1 MNASCVS
8 VCFYPK
14 LWLILLVSVVVP
26 GCGGSVPFDI
36 VPVSGKV
43 TYEDGSLIPASSM
56 LVTFNPIRTGEKSK
70 VAPPGGQTNVN
81 VQDGTFSSVS
91 SHRANDGLAVGKH
104 KVVIVSFK
112 KGPQGGS
119 SPSADV
125 PAIYRKESS
134 TPLEV
139 DVNSSNQFLELKVRK
154 K

>member
-8 VCFYPK
+8 DCPLLK
-14 LWLILLVSVVVP
+14 LLLTLLVSTVLP
-26 GCGGSVPFDI
+26 GCGENVPFDI
-36 VPVSGKV
+36 VPVNGKV
-43 TYEDGSLIPASSM
+43 TYEDGSLIPANSL
-56 LVTFNPIRTGEKSK
+56 LVTFNPVRTGEKGK
-70 VAPPGGQTNVN
+70 LAPPGGQTNVN

-112 KGPQGGS
+112 KGPQGAPT
-119 SPSADV
+119 PSAAV
-125 PAIYRKESS
+125 PAIYRQESS